1 MRVPVLYRLLLTQIS
16 PAKPIGKNTLL
27 YARVMSTSS
36 SIPQIRAL
44 SHSDDK
50 EPAFKKPRLE
60 ITQEDLATN
69 VENLMEELDATAAAS
84 VSLSEL
90 EGGTGLH
97 STDRKP
103 RKKKKR
109 KDPPLPEPCSGA
121 DVQYQE
127 IRELLGGDVVDSV
140 TEAGNAFQS
149 PFSHTEEVTVT
160 IESLGSGGALYIW
173 CGLKHIQLISQ
184 PSS

>member
-44 SHSDDK
+44 SHSDDQ

-109 KDPPLPEPCSGA
+109 KDNFKNFKDFRKNKLERNEPRNWS
-121 DVQYQE
+121 
-127 IRELLGGDVVDSV
+127 
-140 TEAGNAFQS
+140 
-149 PFSHTEEVTVT
+149 
-160 IESLGSGGALYIW
+160 
-173 CGLKHIQLISQ
+173 
-184 PSS
+184 